1 MKKNPSYQQNSY
13 PVSRLVMLV
22 SMTLLVLFV
31 NAATDSS
38 LNSPNKPTIIANSK
52 CVNTEL
58 EIQDISPKVDYISWK
73 LNHQQISVSKLPAL
87 IRTVAGTNEGTS
99 DNAFRF
105 PAGVTV
111 DATGN
116 IYVADQFNHRVQK
129 WVPGASFGITVA
141 GIGGQGDRADQLNYP
156 MSVVVDKQGNIYVS
170 DAANS
175 RIQRFAPGSTT
186 GVTVAGGNGR
196 GAAANQLNMPQGI
209 CLDNAGNIYIA
220 DNYNHRI
227 QVWSPGAKTG
237 ITVAGGSGKGN
248 KLNQLQYP
256 SSVQV
261 SHDGTI
267 YIADAANDR
276 IVVWSK
282 EHNKGVI
289 VAGQEGRG
297 KGPGQLYFPTDIA
310 LHSNG
315 DLFIVDQTNHRILR
329 WKPGAK
335 TGLLVAGGNGMGSAD
350 NQLDYPYGL
359 FVDQDDNLYV
369 ADQFNH
375 RIQYY
380 QNPESP
386 VRYSFNFKAVRP
398 GKYQTE
404 LVYRDGSIVESEIM
418 EIHDTPDMPKI
429 TVDEKICSGTA
440 YQLKLENTAENGYW
454 KSNNTAIAEIN
465 NAGILMGKKEGVV
478 DIAYIARNEF
488 GCESQTHKTITVKA
502 TPILP
507 PVSIAQ
513 EVVSNAGGS
522 MIQSNE
528 VCAGAK
534 IPLTNML
541 LSGEWKTSDS
551 SIAKI
556 EAGFLH
562 GTAAGKVIVSYTAQI
577 DGCVAET
584 NNIFTVL
591 PVPVAPVINGYTKLV
606 TGNRGQLSV
615 GVQTGQWYSKDE
627 SIAAIDQHGIIK
639 GINPGQTEIQFKT
652 ISDYGCAIHA
662 TVPLTVQPESPL
674 VRDEIYNDSREF
686 IRIDQQVT
694 AKPGTVLQFYKTG
707 DPNAQSVDPLIKNE
721 SGTHRI
727 WVAAIQNGVAS
738 QKVSF
743 QVKIEKGKEIGQL
756 NPVILGNPATAFF
769 TVQLKSTQT
778 ALPIS
783 MRVVDLSGRVIEQRQ
798 SIAANSTIQFGQQ
811 YAGGQYAVEWV
822 QGQER
827 KVYTLIK
834 LGSERQMSNNAIQK
848 IAVR

>member
-1 MKKNPSYQQNSY
+1 MKKSPSYQQNSY
-13 PVSRLVMLV
+13 PVSRLVMLF
-22 SMTLLVLFV
+22 SMMLFVLFV

-38 LNSPNKPTIIANSK
+38 QHSPNKPIITANAK

-58 EIQDISPKVDYISWK
+58 GIQDISPKVDYISWK
-73 LNHQQISVSKLPAL
+73 LNQQQIAVSKLPAL
-87 IRTVAGTNEGTS
+87 IRTVAGTNEGAS

-111 DATGN
+111 DPLGN

-129 WVPGASFGITVA
+129 WAPGASFGITVA
-141 GIGGQGDRADQLNYP
+141 GVGGQGDRPDQLNYP
-156 MSVVVDKQGNIYVS
+156 MSVVVDKQGNMYVS

-227 QVWSPGAKTG
+227 QVWSPGVKTG
-237 ITVAGGSGKGN
+237 ITVAGGNGKGN

-276 IVVWSK
+276 IVAWSK
-282 EHNKGVI
+282 EHIKGVI

-386 VRYSFNFKAVRP
+386 VRYSFNFKATRP

-404 LVYRDGSIVESEIM
+404 LVYRDGSIVESEII
-418 EIHDTPDMPKI
+418 EIYDTPLTPKI
-429 TVDEKICSGTA
+429 TVDEKICSGTT
-440 YQLKLENTAENGYW
+440 YQLKLENAAVNGYW
-454 KSNNTAIAEIN
+454 QSNNTAIAEVN
-465 NAGILMGKKEGVV
+465 DSGYLKGKQEGVV
-478 DIAYIARNEF
+478 DIAYTARNEF
-488 GCESQTHKTITVKA
+488 GCESKTHKNITVKA

-513 EVVSNAGGS
+513 EVVSNASGS
-522 MIQSNE
+522 MIQSNQI
-528 VCAGAK
+528 CAGSK
-534 IPLTNML
+534 IPLTNMFL
-541 LSGEWKTSDS
+541 AGEWKTSDTA
-551 SIAKI
+551 IAKI
-556 EAGFLH
+556 EAGFLR
-562 GTAAGKVIVSYTAQI
+562 GAVAGKVMVSYTANI
-577 DGCVAET
+577 DGCVTESK
-584 NNIFTVL
+584 NEFTVL
-591 PVPVAPVINGYTKLV
+591 PVPEAPVINGYTKLV

-627 SIAAIDQHGIIK
+627 SIAVVDQHGFIK
-639 GINPGQTEIQFKT
+639 GNNPGQTEIQFKT
-652 ISDYGCAIHA
+652 TSENGCLIHA
-662 TVPLTVQPESPL
+662 AVPLTVQPESPV
-674 VRDEIYNDSREF
+674 VRDEMYNDVREF

-707 DPNAQSVDPLIKNE
+707 DPNAKLIDPLLKNE
-721 SGTHRI
+721 SGTFRI

-738 QKVSF
+738 QKVAF
-743 QVKIEKGKEIGQL
+743 QVKIEKGREVGQL
-756 NPVILGNPATAFF
+756 NPVILGNPATAYF

-783 MRVVDLSGRVIEQRQ
+783 MRVLDLSGRVIEQRQ

-827 KVYTLIK
+827 KVSQLIK
-834 LGSERQMSNNAIQK
+834 LGGERQASNNTLQN
-848 IAVR
+848 IALK